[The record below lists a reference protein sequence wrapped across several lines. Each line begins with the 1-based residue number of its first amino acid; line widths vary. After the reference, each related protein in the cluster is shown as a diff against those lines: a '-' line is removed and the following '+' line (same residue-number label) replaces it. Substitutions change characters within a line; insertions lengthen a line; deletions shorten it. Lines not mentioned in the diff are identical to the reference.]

1 MREDYEIKELN
12 TTYKMSTILSIIMI
26 VVGGGMLASPEWKMI
41 FYGVVFILGGFV
53 LVGIAIWRKR
63 TLNVKLT
70 NYLKVKL
77 KEHFSGKNGS
87 VRFAVERKKKIKYS
101 YIIYVNGY
109 VNKTEFELF
118 MQNFKQELG
127 IKMEHR
133 LLRKPAS
140 SIK

>member
-12 TTYKMSTILSIIMI
+12 TTYKMATILSIIMI

-70 NYLKVKL
+70 KYLEVKLIEYFKSKNVLLRFTLERRKKVK
-77 KEHFSGKNGS
+77 F
-87 VRFAVERKKKIKYS
+87 R

-109 VNKTEFELF
+109 VDKSDFEIF

-127 IKMEHR
+127 IKMEHK

-140 SIK
+140 SIN

>member
-12 TTYKMSTILSIIMI
+12 TTYKMATILSIIMI

-70 NYLKVKL
+70 KYLEVKLTEYFKSKNVLLRFTLERRKKVK
-77 KEHFSGKNGS
+77 F
-87 VRFAVERKKKIKYS
+87 R

-109 VNKTEFELF
+109 VDKSDFEIF

-127 IKMEHR
+127 IKMEHK
-133 LLRKPAS
+133 LLRKPAN